1 LLWFKDKQ
9 SISKRVPND
18 SEQQLIGV
26 KLSLIKEFEVSTYT
40 DHFIVGHGGL
50 LEPGGVFMQSHGG

>member
-1 LLWFKDKQ
+1 M
-9 SISKRVPND
+9 PND

-50 LEPGGVFMQSHGG
+50 LEPEGVFMQSHGG